1 MTISEWGAVGELVG
15 AIGVVITLW
24 YLAVQIRQNTHS
36 IEENKRLALAQT
48 YQMRADALQNML
60 VQAAESQHIGP
71 LITKLTQYGYPE
83 DVSALD
89 RLSPDERGRF
99 RQWQI
104 AQQTHWDNMFFQ
116 YQQGY
121 LDEEYYQDSFRERV
135 ARLAPTWK
143 ALGISSGR
151 RSFSEEIER
160 LLATRAAAAVV
171 DESPPQA

>member
-1 MTISEWGAVGELVG
+1 MTIVELGALGELVS
-15 AIGVVITLW
+15 AIAVVVTLW

-60 VQAAESQHIGP
+60 VQAAESQFIGP
-71 LITKLTQYGYPE
+71 LITKLTQHGYPE

-89 RLSPDERGRF
+89 HLTPDERGRF

-104 AQQTHWDNMFFQ
+104 AQQTHWDNMYFQ

-143 ALGISSGR
+143 ALGITGGR
-151 RSFSEEIER
+151 RSFNEEISR
-160 LLATRAAAAVV
+160 LIAARPRAV
-171 DESPPQA
+171 DEAPPQA